1 MTFVI
6 WVLCIHTVRLVGL
19 LTHSTIHHHV
29 FNRML
34 FGIGQNFAHGR
45 RTFFPLFTHRHI
57 GALGHGNF
65 VRAITFDD
73 QRLVGI
79 GVFAHGIS

>member
-1 MTFVI
+1 LAYAAV
-6 WVLCIHTVRLVGL
+6 HY
-19 LTHSTIHHHV
+19 HV

-34 FGIGQNFAHGR
+34 VGIGQNFPNGWRA
-45 RTFFPLFTHRHI
+45 FFPLFAHRHI

-79 GVFAHGIS
+79 GIFAHGIS